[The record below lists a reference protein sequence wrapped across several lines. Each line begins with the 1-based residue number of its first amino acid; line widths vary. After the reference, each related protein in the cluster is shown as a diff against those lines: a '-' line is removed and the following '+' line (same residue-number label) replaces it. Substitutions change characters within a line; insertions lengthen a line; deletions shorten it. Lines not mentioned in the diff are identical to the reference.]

1 MHHGSFLCKM
11 TNLVLTRWIEK
22 VVVQRWSALLKI
34 HVIPQRFAS
43 WFPILFR
50 HPARLHSFMFR
61 IQKEGTESHRNM
73 VVCYG
78 TQKVIIELKRQRK
91 LEHDL
96 RKNIIFPLETIVIF
110 NDTTIVIVVTTTTTT
125 TIVVIIIIIIIIVVT
140 IIIIIIVV

>member
-1 MHHGSFLCKM
+1 
-11 TNLVLTRWIEK
+11 
-22 VVVQRWSALLKI
+22 
-34 HVIPQRFAS
+34 
-43 WFPILFR
+43 
-50 HPARLHSFMFR
+50 MFR

-96 RKNIIFPLETIVIF
+96 RKNITFTLETIVII
-110 NDTTIVIVVTTTTTT
+110 NDTTTVLVVTTTTTAT
-125 TIVVIIIIIIIIVVT
+125 TIVVIVTT

>member
-1 MHHGSFLCKM
+1 
-11 TNLVLTRWIEK
+11 
-22 VVVQRWSALLKI
+22 
-34 HVIPQRFAS
+34 
-43 WFPILFR
+43 
-50 HPARLHSFMFR
+50 MFR

-96 RKNIIFPLETIVIF
+96 RKNIIFPLETIVIIK
-110 NDTTIVIVVTTTTTT
+110 DTTIVIVVTTTTTT
-125 TIVVIIIIIIIIVVT
+125 TIVVIIIIIIIIIIIVT

>member
-1 MHHGSFLCKM
+1 
-11 TNLVLTRWIEK
+11 
-22 VVVQRWSALLKI
+22 
-34 HVIPQRFAS
+34 
-43 WFPILFR
+43 
-50 HPARLHSFMFR
+50 MFR

-96 RKNIIFPLETIVIF
+96 RKNIIFTLETIVII
-110 NDTTIVIVVTTTTTT
+110 NDTTIVIVVTTTT
-125 TIVVIIIIIIIIVVT
+125 IVVIIIIIIVT